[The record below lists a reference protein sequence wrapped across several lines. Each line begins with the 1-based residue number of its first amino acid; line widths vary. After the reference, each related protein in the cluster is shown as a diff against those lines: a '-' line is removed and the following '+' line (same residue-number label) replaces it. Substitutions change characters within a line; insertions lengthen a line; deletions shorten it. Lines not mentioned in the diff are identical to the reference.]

1 MDLNNLNIEDL
12 KAKILTF
19 TDEKTLIKSGIAF
32 GAIIFFLIIYYS
44 ILNPIVNSKKIKL
57 DDMIVKQNEIIK
69 FNKKIKTNK
78 NKIKKL
84 EPDYEIM

>member
-44 ILNPIVNSKKIKL
+44 ILIFLPFLSMSFFVALPPFILSNSL
-57 DDMIVKQNEIIK
+57 
-69 FNKKIKTNK
+69 
-78 NKIKKL
+78 
-84 EPDYEIM
+84 